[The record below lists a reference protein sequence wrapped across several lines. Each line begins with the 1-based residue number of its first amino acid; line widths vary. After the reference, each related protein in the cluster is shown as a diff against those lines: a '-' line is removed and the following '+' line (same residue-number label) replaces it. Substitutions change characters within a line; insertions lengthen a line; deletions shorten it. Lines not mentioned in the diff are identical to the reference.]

1 MATRQQSTERAG
13 KRRERDEALRPFRGF
28 LTPGIC
34 FASGHC
40 IWLLQFSSTPTAIE
54 AYDEIWVITPD
65 RERILYV
72 DPTEAG
78 PYVETYHE
86 FDRVIGATIT
96 WSEAGTDGVEMH
108 LEAEDGTTLDL
119 RADLGASTGTRLLT
133 AITSLTPQPVLRTS
147 IGGAISNLTFDLLM
161 DSNGLKV
168 VGKTDTREPYRV
180 EADSL
185 RVITSAAAT
194 LNDEDL
200 GAVQPPTRSIEF
212 GDAIV
217 PNEPFFVFGDLYL
230 RPPPE

>member
-1 MATRQQSTERAG
+1 MATEQQSTESAG
-13 KRRERDEALRPFRGF
+13 EHRETDSALQPFRGF

-34 FASGHC
+34 FGSGHC
-40 IWLLQFSSTPTAIE
+40 VWLLHFSSTPTAIE
-54 AYDEIWVITPD
+54 AYDEVWIVTPD
-65 RERILYV
+65 GERFLYV
-72 DPTEAG
+72 DPLEAG
-78 PYVETYHE
+78 PNVETYHD

-96 WSEAGTDGVEMH
+96 WSEAGTDGVEVH

-133 AITSLTPQPVLRTS
+133 SITSLTPQPILRTS
-147 IGGAISNLTFDLLM
+147 IGEAISNLTFGLLM

-168 VGKTDTREPYRV
+168 AGKTETREPYRV

-185 RVITSAAAT
+185 RVVTSASAN
-194 LNDEDL
+194 LNEADL

-217 PNEPFFVFGDLYL
+217 PNEPFFAFGDLYL
-230 RPPPE
+230 RPPVG

>member
-1 MATRQQSTERAG
+1 MDTAQQSTERAG
-13 KRRERDEALRPFRGF
+13 RRRGPAGVLQPFHGF

-40 IWLLQFSSTPTAIE
+40 VWLLHFSSTPTAIA
-54 AYDEIWVITPD
+54 AYDEVWIITPD
-65 RERILYV
+65 GERLLYV
-72 DPTEAG
+72 DPIEAG

-86 FDRVIGATIT
+86 FDRVIGATTT
-96 WSEAGTDGVEMH
+96 WNEAGTDGVEVH

-133 AITSLTPQPVLRTS
+133 TITSLTPQPILRTS
-147 IGGAISNLTFDLLM
+147 VGEAISNLTFGLLM

-168 VGKTDTREPYRV
+168 AGKTDTREPYRV

-185 RVITSAAAT
+185 HVVTNASAN
-194 LNDEDL
+194 LNEEDL

-212 GDAIV
+212 GDVIV
-217 PNEPFFVFGDLYL
+217 PDEPFFAFGDLYL
-230 RPPPE
+230 RPPAE